1 LIQQLTLIH
10 RSETMLARELSVLFQ
25 RTKWL
30 PLRLAL
36 SDQRRETNRHVD
48 RLGCLIPMVGAR
60 LAPAVR
66 PVTNGHLNGSRPAP
80 FPVAAVIAGPLRASR
95 AAVAAY
101 SAAIGAATERG
112 LDYAA
117 SLLTSSLTEEM
128 DTTRRLALLAE
139 EIHNQ

>member
-1 LIQQLTLIH
+1 MTH
-10 RSETMLARELSVLFQ
+10 ELAVLFQ

-36 SDQRRETNRHVD
+36 CDQRRETNRHVD
-48 RLGCLIPMVGAR
+48 RLGRLIPMVGAR
-60 LAPAVR
+60 PAPPVH

-80 FPVAAVIAGPLRASR
+80 FPAAAIIVGPLRASR

-101 SAAIGAATERG
+101 SAAIGVATERG
-112 LDYAA
+112 LGYAA
-117 SLLTSSLTEEM
+117 SLLTSSLTEEV
-128 DTTRRLALLAE
+128 DTTRRLAMLAE